1 MFGLASIISFAVF
14 LFYSCLSRFLSLSM
28 VHVFLSFL
36 VYFPTFT
43 SFFPPSPWNLIGLSP
58 VLWRLRIRVS
68 TAQTSSTLRNIEKEG
83 NDKKE
88 GAIGDWGW
96 GPPVTRSR
104 SMYYVIWGKVLVNS
118 LPRCIHTQKRNYL
131 TLLQQG
137 ENLIHLIDRP
147 EPHCFRLHKDC
158 AFYASESSM
167 KPVARLGT
175 CCGKFSKSGKS
186 KLHVTSLDYLA
197 QYAKYKGK
205 HNLQMD
211 CEMYHKEKNYLLRF
225 E

>member
-1 MFGLASIISFAVF
+1 MWFLKSRSAFCWSDVTSIERCLYLSSSRWLCLDAPIISFAVF

-118 LPRCIHTQKRNYL
+118 LPRCEEELSDTITTGRKPR
-131 TLLQQG
+131 
-137 ENLIHLIDRP
+137 
-147 EPHCFRLHKDC
+147 
-158 AFYASESSM
+158 SS
-167 KPVARLGT
+167 
-175 CCGKFSKSGKS
+175 
-186 KLHVTSLDYLA
+186 YW
-197 QYAKYKGK
+197 
-205 HNLQMD
+205 
-211 CEMYHKEKNYLLRF
+211 
-225 E
+225 